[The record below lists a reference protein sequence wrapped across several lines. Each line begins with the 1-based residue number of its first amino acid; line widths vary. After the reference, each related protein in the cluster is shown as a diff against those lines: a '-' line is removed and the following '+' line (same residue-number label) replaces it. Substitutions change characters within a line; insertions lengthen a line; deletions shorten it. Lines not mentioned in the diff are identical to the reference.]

1 MKNKILFSLLI
12 VLLAIGLSGCKSPQE
27 KATEKVIENAFE
39 VSDQGKVDVDI
50 DKGKQTIKFSDKEGG
65 GSLQIDNN
73 GNLDIPKEWPKEI
86 KVYKKAKV
94 ISVLDNQG
102 DLQFITQTNDNVDK
116 IRQWYEKELVDNNWN
131 KVTVMDMG
139 DTWIGSYKK
148 DKQQV
153 NITITINEDGDGYII
168 SHNYIR

>member
-39 VSDQGKVDVDI
+39 ASDQGKVDVDI

-73 GNLDIPKEWPKEI
+73 GNLNVPKEWPKEI

-153 NITITINEDGDGYII
+153 NITITTNEDGDGYII

>member
-1 MKNKILFSLLI
+1 MNNKILFFLLM
-12 VLLAIGLSGCKSPQE
+12 VLLVIGVSGCKSPQE
-27 KATEKVIENAFE
+27 KATEKVVENAFE
-39 VSDQGKVDVDI
+39 ASGQGKMDVDI

-73 GNLDIPKEWPKEI
+73 GNLEVPKKWPKEI

-102 DLQFITQTNDNVDK
+102 DLQFITQTNDGVDK
-116 IRQWYEKELVDNNWN
+116 IKQWYEKELADSDWN

-139 DTWIGSYKK
+139 DTWIASYKK
-148 DKQQV
+148 NNQQISV
-153 NITITINEDGDGYII
+153 TVAVNEDGDGYIV
-168 SHNYIR
+168 SHNYTK